1 MAEDLKKEIEGLRPR
16 HQNGDS
22 ALPVALVGREKSS
35 FDIFHVLQELKL
47 ARPLTPT
54 EEEKLKEEKLK
65 TKPKNPEEKSD
76 KKSLNRIKDKDSGKS
91 YVVDNKPSIIISV
104 TGDAQD
110 LPEDHDLTLGV
121 DSLINFFQKNQKDKA
136 NALQEWVILDR
147 ESACRAFLH
156 NFVLN
161 DETLEKAWIKEGFG
175 EKKEANKCM
184 KISYLL
190 QKRIRELSDEF
201 KDDLKFRKK
210 LFEYPSVRDVM
221 LDVTKTIND
230 AVEFVT
236 TQFGLDKGVGCEPN
250 ACGKRMSKKRCV
262 NTVLYNFISTTALMR
277 FLFPSVDRQSSSKH
291 HLML

>member
-16 HQNGDS
+16 HQNGDP

-54 EEEKLKEEKLK
+54 EEEKLK

-104 TGDAQD
+104 TGDAPD

-121 DSLINFFQKNQKDKA
+121 DNLINFFQENQKDKA
-136 NALQEWVILDR
+136 NALQKWVILGR

-156 NFVLN
+156 NFVHN
-161 DETLEKAWIKEGFG
+161 DESLEKAWKEGFG
-175 EKKEANKCM
+175 EKPDNKCL

-221 LDVTKTIND
+221 LDVTKTIKD

-236 TQFGLDKGVGCEPN
+236 TQLKFDKGVDCEPS
-250 ACGKRMSKKRCV
+250 ACGKRMSKAR
-262 NTVLYNFISTTALMR
+262 
-277 FLFPSVDRQSSSKH
+277 
-291 HLML
+291 